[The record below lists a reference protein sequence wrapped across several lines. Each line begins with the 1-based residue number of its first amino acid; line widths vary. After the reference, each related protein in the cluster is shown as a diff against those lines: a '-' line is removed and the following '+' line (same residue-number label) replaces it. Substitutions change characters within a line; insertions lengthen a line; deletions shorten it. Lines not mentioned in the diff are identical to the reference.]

1 MQLQS
6 QFLFVLLSL
15 AAHVSS
21 SHSRPEVYFPQTSI
35 GVQDLFTQHKFPYSV
50 YTEER
55 AGEAERESHMGFIVT
70 TMPVGHVPTVNH
82 WIQVFEQIKAV
93 CERHKDRYTDLN
105 EIKIPQLPG
114 LPTQLHGPIPLIAAI
129 QVFGDSS
136 VKLSFKNE
144 INFDEAALHLFSSNP
159 DLLTR
164 FSEKNFGRW
173 IGKNT
178 YIPGITK
185 SGMVVLFRDG
195 NGKIP
200 YIETYRRELMNLFTR
215 GEYHF
220 IPLVSAVESIDDA
233 TVEGSSAES
242 IGSILITSEQAG
254 VLAGILDVDADE
266 LTFQSIREVLG
277 RLEDGISDRKL
288 ASIAVVLGKPTE
300 ELRTLVP
307 QTGAAA
313 ARTGVVH
320 AIVAPPAPARAG
332 GLERLAE
339 MMETTVRDLQA
350 TYTAEDLEAFL
361 AGFN

>member
-6 QFLFVLLSL
+6 QFLFVLLTF

-21 SHSRPEVYFPQTSI
+21 SYTRPEVYFSASKGYP
-35 GVQDLFTQHKFPYSV
+35 DLSGQQEFPYSV

-55 AGEAERESHMGFIVT
+55 AASDTKMIAVRIGLIVA
-70 TMPVGHVPTVNH
+70 TMPAHVTIDH
-82 WIQVFEQIKAV
+82 WTQVFEQIKAV
-93 CERHKDRYTDLN
+93 WERHQDTDLDA
-105 EIKIPQLPG
+105 IKIPQLPG
-114 LPTQLHGPIPLIAAI
+114 LPMQLHDSTPLMAAI
-129 QVFGDSS
+129 RVFRDSS
-136 VKLSFKNE
+136 VKLSFEENIK
-144 INFDEAALHLFSSNP
+144 FDPEALGLFRSNP
-159 DLLTR
+159 ELLTR
-164 FSEKNFGRW
+164 FHVKNFGRW
-173 IGKNT
+173 ISENT
-178 YIPGITK
+178 YISRDITK
-185 SGMVVLFRDG
+185 PKMVVLFRDAI
-195 NGKIP
+195 GKIP
-200 YIETYRRELMNLFTR
+200 YIEIYRPELMSLLKR
-215 GEYHF
+215 GEYDF
-220 IPLVSAVESIDDA
+220 IRLGSAVESIDDA

-266 LTFQSIREVLG
+266 LTFQGIGEVLG